1 MAVGRVVVLKDLMKS
16 QQVLDV
22 TIGIP
27 DIDLL
32 TIVCNYQ
39 KNW

>member
-1 MAVGRVVVLKDLMKS
+1 MAVGSVVVLNELMKS

-27 DIDLL
+27 DIDL
-32 TIVCNYQ
+32 IH
-39 KNW
+39 